1 MLQLT
6 VSLMMRLVRAAIG
19 VITPGGAGIGRTGPV
34 GSAVTDARF
43 SITPEFGLCVMGFLI
58 DEPGGG
64 YLKKADGSLG
74 GSGRT
79 WSEAGSNQKSKR
91 QMVHIYSHR
100 ILVL

>member
-1 MLQLT
+1 MVLVLEELVQSGQL
-6 VSLMMRLVRAAIG
+6 
-19 VITPGGAGIGRTGPV
+19 
-34 GSAVTDARF
+34 VTDARF
-43 SITPEFGLCVMGFLI
+43 SITPEFGLGVMGFLI

-79 WSEAGSNQKSKR
+79 WAEAGQTKVKK